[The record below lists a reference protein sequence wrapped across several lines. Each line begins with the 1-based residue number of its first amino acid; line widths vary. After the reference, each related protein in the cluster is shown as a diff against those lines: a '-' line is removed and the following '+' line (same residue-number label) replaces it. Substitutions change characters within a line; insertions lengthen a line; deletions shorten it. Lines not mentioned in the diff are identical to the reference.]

1 MSRQLLAVFFKSRAN
16 LIFDANWYNKMQESL
31 FAPAEN
37 KSGETVDE
45 INQELLEKG
54 KALFP
59 DRFFIFGTGK
69 TDADVVIVGES
80 PGLPDAD
87 SEKPFMGP
95 VGQLLEKILA
105 SIGLRREEVYL
116 TNVVKFIS
124 TGDELTPEIL
134 KFFTPFLHREM
145 LAINPRVIISLG
157 NTPTRAL
164 LGTKKSITQMRGE
177 FYDYHGLKLIPTFNP
192 AYLLRD
198 ASKKREVWEDMKKVR
213 ALLAE
218 QR

>member
-1 MSRQLLAVFFKSRAN
+1 MN
-16 LIFDANWYNKMQESL
+16 NPSL
-31 FAPAEN
+31 FDLSAAP
-37 KSGETVDE
+37 SSETVDN

-59 DRFFIFGTGK
+59 DKFFIFGAGK
-69 TDADVVIVGES
+69 TDARVVVVGES

-95 VGQLLEKILA
+95 VGELLTKILA
-105 SIGLRREEVYL
+105 AVGLKRDEVYL

-124 TGDELTPEIL
+124 TGDEITPEIL

-145 LAINPRVIISLG
+145 SAIKPRVIVSLG
-157 NTPTRAL
+157 NTPTKAL
-164 LGTKKSITQMRGE
+164 LNTKKSITQIRGE
-177 FYDYHGLKLIPTFNP
+177 FFDYDAIKLMPTFNP

-198 ASKKREVWEDMKKVR
+198 PSKKREVWEDMKRVR
-213 ALLAE
+213 DFLNK
-218 QR
+218 

>member
-1 MSRQLLAVFFKSRAN
+1 
-16 LIFDANWYNKMQESL
+16 MQNSL
-31 FAPAEN
+31 FDEISAA
-37 KSGETVDE
+37 SSETVDE

-59 DRFFIFGTGK
+59 DEFFIFGTGK
-69 TDADVVIVGES
+69 TDSDVVIVGES
-80 PGLPDAD
+80 PGAPDAD

-105 SIGLRREEVYL
+105 AIGLNREELYL

-124 TGDELTPEIL
+124 SGDELTPEIL

-145 LAINPRVIISLG
+145 LAIKPKVIISLG
-157 NTPTRAL
+157 NTPTKAL
-164 LGTKKSITQMRGE
+164 LNAKKSITQMRGE
-177 FYDYHGLKLIPTFNP
+177 FYDYNGIKLMPTFNP

-198 ASKKREVWEDMKKVR
+198 PTKKREVWEDMKMVR
-213 ALLAE
+213 DFLNE
-218 QR
+218 K

>member
-1 MSRQLLAVFFKSRAN
+1 
-16 LIFDANWYNKMQESL
+16 MQNSL
-31 FAPAEN
+31 FEENLAE
-37 KSGETVDE
+37 SSETLDD

-59 DRFFIFGTGK
+59 DKFFIFGTGK
-69 TDADVVIVGES
+69 INANVVIVGES

-95 VGQLLEKILA
+95 VGDLLVKILA
-105 SIGLRREEVYL
+105 AINLKREDVYL

-124 TGDELTPEIL
+124 AGDELTPEIL

-145 LAINPRVIISLG
+145 LAIKPKVIISLG
-157 NTPTRAL
+157 NTPTKAL
-164 LGTKKSITQMRGE
+164 LSIKKAISQVRGE
-177 FYDYHGLKLIPTFNP
+177 FYDFNGIKLMPTFNP

-198 ASKKREVWEDMKKVR
+198 PTKKREVWEDMKKVR
-213 ALLAE
+213 DFLAE
-218 QR
+218 ENFSHE

>member
-1 MSRQLLAVFFKSRAN
+1 
-16 LIFDANWYNKMQESL
+16 MQNSL
-31 FAPAEN
+31 FDEISAE
-37 KSGETVDE
+37 SSETVDE

-59 DRFFIFGTGK
+59 NEFFIFGTGK
-69 TDADVVIVGES
+69 TDADVVVVGES
-80 PGLPDAD
+80 PGAPDAD

-105 SIGLRREEVYL
+105 AIGLKREEVYL

-124 TGDELTPEIL
+124 SGDELTPEIL

-145 LAINPRVIISLG
+145 LAIKPKVIISLG
-157 NTPTRAL
+157 NTPTKAL
-164 LGTKKSITQMRGE
+164 LNTKKSITQMRGE
-177 FYDYHGLKLIPTFNP
+177 FYDYNGIKLMPTFNP

-198 ASKKREVWEDMKKVR
+198 PTRKREVWEDMKMVR
-213 ALLAE
+213 DFLNE
-218 QR
+218 N